1 MTTELAMQLGGQT
14 LHLLGARALLWP
26 ARQALL
32 IADLHLGK
40 ADVFRRAGIALPSGG
55 TQSDLQRLQALV
67 QQHACHELWILGDM
81 LHGPLHRTAWLAQ
94 WLAWR
99 EQQAGLD
106 VHVIRGNHDRQLAAA
121 ALRVQLHDQVRLGD
135 IVLRHEPQPEAGAW
149 VIAGHL
155 HPQIA
160 LPALRR
166 RFPAFWLRPGITVLP
181 AFSAF
186 TAGVVIQ
193 PARDEQRIACVEGS
207 LVPVP
212 PRQA

>member
-1 MTTELAMQLGGQT
+1 MNADLPLQLAGET
-14 LHLLGARALLWP
+14 LRMLGARALLWP

-55 TQSDLQRLQALV
+55 TQTDLQRLQALV
-67 QQHACHELWILGDM
+67 QQHACRQLWILGDM
-81 LHGPLHRTAWLAQ
+81 LHGPLHRSVWHAQ

-99 EQQAGLD
+99 EQQHALD
-106 VHVIRGNHDRQLAAA
+106 VHVIRGNHDHQISAA
-121 ALRVQLHDQVRLGD
+121 ALQVQLHAQVRLGD
-135 IVLRHEPQPEAGAW
+135 IVLRHEPQPEPDAC
-149 VIAGHL
+149 VIAGHV

-166 RFPAFWLRPGITVLP
+166 RFPAFWLRPGVSVLP

-186 TAGVVIQ
+186 TAGVVVP
-193 PARDEQRIACVEGS
+193 PARDEQRIACVEGA
-207 LVPVP
+207 LVQLPAP
-212 PRQA
+212 